1 MNSADLKRIAGIS
14 ILVILVCAGIFIY
27 VEWEIKR
34 FDASLPEVP
43 SVDTAPNAAALSESP
58 HQEVPQPPAASVSD
72 SPLLTAAPEGRETD
86 SARSAETFSVVE
98 EPPSEFTG
106 NALDLFLEETE
117 TVPVE
122 PEEEFTQGQP
132 EEPYDI
138 AKVEAGFADYNAYLA
153 TNPAYAYQRLDAAW
167 REQWGDSPDV
177 DILVETV
184 IRGNAGTATID
195 DAIASTEALLRLMPG
210 IVVPEGIQ
218 VVADHLAYLKESK
231 QLALEEGAIVQFS
244 YTPRIG
250 E

>member
-72 SPLLTAAPEGRETD
+72 SPLLTAAPEGPGTD
-86 SARSAETFSVVE
+86 SARSAEPFSVVE
-98 EPPSEFTG
+98 EPPSEFAG

-122 PEEEFTQGQP
+122 PEEEFTQEQP
-132 EEPYDI
+132 EEPYDM

-153 TNPAYAYQRLDAAW
+153 TNPGYAYQRLDAAW

-184 IRGNAGTATID
+184 RRGNAGTATID

-210 IVVPEGIQ
+210 IVIPEGIQ

-244 YTPRIG
+244 YTPQIG

>member
-14 ILVILVCAGIFIY
+14 ILVILVCAGLFIY

-43 SVDTAPNAAALSESP
+43 SVDTAPNAAALSENT
-58 HQEVPQPPAASVSD
+58 HQEVPQPPTASVSE
-72 SPLLTAAPEGRETD
+72 SPLLTAAPEGPGTD
-86 SARSAETFSVVE
+86 SARRAETASVVE
-98 EPPSEFTG
+98 PPPSEFAG

-122 PEEEFTQGQP
+122 SEEEFTQGQP
-132 EEPYDI
+132 EVPYDM

-153 TNPAYAYQRLDAAW
+153 TNPAYAYQRLDEAW

-184 IRGNAGTATID
+184 RRGNAGTATID
-195 DAIASTEALLRLMPG
+195 DAIANTEALLRLMPG
-210 IVVPEGIQ
+210 IVIPEGIQ
-218 VVADHLAYLKESK
+218 VVADHLEYLKSK
-231 QLALEEGAIVQFS
+231 QLALEEGTLDQFNW
-244 YTPRIG
+244 TPRIG

>member
-43 SVDTAPNAAALSESP
+43 SGDTAPNSAALSEST
-58 HQEVPQPPAASVSD
+58 HQEVPQPPAASVSE
-72 SPLLTAAPEGRETD
+72 SSLLKAEPEGPGTD

-98 EPPSEFTG
+98 EPQSEFAE
-106 NALDLFLEETE
+106 NALDLFLQETE

-122 PEEEFTQGQP
+122 PAEEFTQGQP
-132 EEPYDI
+132 EEPYDM

-153 TNPAYAYQRLDAAW
+153 TNPAYAYQRLDEAW

-184 IRGNAGTATID
+184 WRGNEGTATID
-195 DAIASTEALLRLMPG
+195 DAIANAEALLRLMPG

-218 VVADHLAYLKESK
+218 VVADHLEYLRESK
-231 QLALEEGAIVQFS
+231 QLALEEGAILQFS
-244 YTPRIG
+244 YTSQIG

>member
-14 ILVILVCAGIFIY
+14 ILVILVSAGIFIY

-43 SVDTAPNAAALSESP
+43 SGDTAPNASALSESP
-58 HQEVPQPPAASVSD
+58 QQEVPQPPAASVSE
-72 SPLLTAAPEGRETD
+72 SPLLKAAPEGTGTD

-98 EPPSEFTG
+98 EPQSEFTG

-122 PEEEFTQGQP
+122 SEEEFTPGQP
-132 EEPYDI
+132 EVPYDM

-167 REQWGDSPDV
+167 REQFGDFPDV

-184 IRGNAGTATID
+184 RRGNAGTATID
-195 DAIASTEALLRLMPG
+195 DAIANTEALLRLMPG
-210 IVVPEGIQ
+210 LVVPEGIQ
-218 VVADHLAYLKESK
+218 VVADHLEYLKSRK
-231 QLALEEGAIVQFS
+231 LALEEGTLDQFNW
-244 YTPRIG
+244 TPRIG

>member
-43 SVDTAPNAAALSESP
+43 SGDTAPNAAALSESP
-58 HQEVPQPPAASVSD
+58 QQEVPQPSAASVSE
-72 SPLLTAAPEGRETD
+72 SPLLKAAPEGQGTD
-86 SARSAETFSVVE
+86 SARSTETFSVVE
-98 EPPSEFTG
+98 EPPSEFAG
-106 NALDLFLEETE
+106 NARDLFLEETE

-132 EEPYDI
+132 EVPYDM

-167 REQWGDSPDV
+167 REQFGDFPDV

-184 IRGNAGTATID
+184 RRGNAGTATID
-195 DAIASTEALLRLMPG
+195 DAIANTEALLRLMPG
-210 IVVPEGIQ
+210 LVVPEGIQ
-218 VVADHLAYLKESK
+218 VVADHLEYLKESK
-231 QLALEEGAIVQFS
+231 QRALEEGVIVIFNW
-244 YTPRIG
+244 TPRIG

>member
-14 ILVILVCAGIFIY
+14 ILVILVCAGLFIY

-58 HQEVPQPPAASVSD
+58 HPEVPQPPAASVSE
-72 SPLLTAAPEGRETD
+72 SPLLKAEPEGPGTD

-98 EPPSEFTG
+98 EPQSEFAE
-106 NALDLFLEETE
+106 NALDLFLEEIE
-117 TVPVE
+117 TVLLE

-132 EEPYDI
+132 EVPYDM
-138 AKVEAGFADYNAYLA
+138 AKVEAGFAAYNAYLA

-167 REQWGDSPDV
+167 REQFGDFPDV

-184 IRGNAGTATID
+184 RRGNAGTATID

-210 IVVPEGIQ
+210 LVVPEGIQ

-231 QLALEEGAIVQFS
+231 RLALEEGAILQFS